1 MSSAAKRAHRRHRS
15 VEDIDGPME
24 LDMEPESQTFDI
36 VAMSRRGQRRVVSR
50 RALRAGAWG
59 GIAAFGVLRGG
70 VLGYVIAAY
79 AADRAVRALSN
90 RSLLN
95 HVKDVFGHKPR
106 GRFEGRRDSVDEAS
120 WQSFPA
126 SDPPGQGI

>member
-1 MSSAAKRAHRRHRS
+1 
-15 VEDIDGPME
+15 ME
-24 LDMEPESQTFDI
+24 LEAHSQTFDI
-36 VAMSRRGQRRVVSR
+36 VAMSRRGQRRIKSR
-50 RALRAGAWG
+50 RAFRAGAWG
-59 GIAAFGVLRGG
+59 GIAAFGIVRGG
-70 VLGYVIAAY
+70 VLGYLVAVY
-79 AADRAVRALSN
+79 AVDRALRALSN
-90 RSLLN
+90 RSLYS

>member
-1 MSSAAKRAHRRHRS
+1 MTSAAKRARRRHS
-15 VEDIDGPME
+15 SIEE
-24 LDMEPESQTFDI
+24 LDLTEGDLGPESQTFDI
-36 VAMSRRGQRRVVSR
+36 VAMSRRGQRRVISR
-50 RALRAGAWG
+50 RAFRAGAWG
-59 GIAAFGVLRGG
+59 GVAAFGVLRGG
-70 VLGYVIAAY
+70 VLGYVVAVY

>member
-1 MSSAAKRAHRRHRS
+1 MGTAGSWLRPGLVGES
-15 VEDIDGPME
+15 D
-24 LDMEPESQTFDI
+24 EPRDANSETFDI
-36 VAMSRRGQRRVVSR
+36 VAMSRRGQRRVKGSR
-50 RALRAGAWG
+50 VLRAGAWG
-59 GIAAFGVLRGG
+59 GIAAFGLVRGG

-79 AADRAVRALSN
+79 AADRAVRVFSG
-90 RSLLN
+90 RSLFRHAQQLLEL
-95 HVKDVFGHKPR
+95 KTR